1 MAISNPTKNIVNT
14 VFSLPTI
21 PKKQEKSSNSGMMS
35 PLTKRKNVDSE
46 KSKMQNEP
54 IYKMVKL
61 QQDIKEIR
69 MQIKE
74 AKNANV

>member
-1 MAISNPTKNIVNT
+1 MAISNPTKDIVNT

-21 PKKQEKSSNSGMMS
+21 PKKQEKSVNSGMMS
-35 PLTKRKNVDSE
+35 PLTKRKNVDSK
-46 KSKMQNEP
+46 KSNMQNEP

>member
-1 MAISNPTKNIVNT
+1 MAISNPTKDIVNT
-14 VFSLPTI
+14 IFSLPTI
-21 PKKQEKSSNSGMMS
+21 PKKQEKSDNSGMMS
-35 PLTKRKNVDSE
+35 PLTKRKNVNSQ

-69 MQIKE
+69 LQIKE

>member
-1 MAISNPTKNIVNT
+1 MAISNPTKDIVNT
-14 VFSLPTI
+14 IFSLPTI
-21 PKKQEKSSNSGMMS
+21 PKKQEKSDNSGMMS

>member
-1 MAISNPTKNIVNT
+1 MAISNPTKDIVNT
-14 VFSLPTI
+14 IFSLPTI
-21 PKKQEKSSNSGMMS
+21 PKKQEKSDNSGMMS
-35 PLTKRKNVDSE
+35 PLTKRKNVNSQ
-46 KSKMQNEP
+46 KPKMQNEP

-69 MQIKE
+69 LQIKE